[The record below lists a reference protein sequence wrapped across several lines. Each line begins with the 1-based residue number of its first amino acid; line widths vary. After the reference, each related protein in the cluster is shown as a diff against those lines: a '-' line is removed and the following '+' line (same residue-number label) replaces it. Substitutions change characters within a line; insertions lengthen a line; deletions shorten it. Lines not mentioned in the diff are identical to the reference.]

1 MKGRRGYKRSLTQNL
16 RQRCY
21 PALSR
26 RSVAASSSAEISS
39 VVMNAL
45 ARLPPA
51 QGIAA
56 MQSINITVV
65 NPSFFG
71 VFFGTAVLCLYLA
84 GRSLF
89 SWNQPGAPL
98 VFAASL
104 LYILGTIVVTIALN
118 VPLNDALAAAALFTT
133 ALLQRTPQ

>member
-1 MKGRRGYKRSLTQNL
+1 
-16 RQRCY
+16 
-21 PALSR
+21 
-26 RSVAASSSAEISS
+26 
-39 VVMNAL
+39 
-45 ARLPPA
+45 
-51 QGIAA
+51 
-56 MQSINITVV
+56 
-65 NPSFFG
+65 

-98 VFAASL
+98 EFAVSL